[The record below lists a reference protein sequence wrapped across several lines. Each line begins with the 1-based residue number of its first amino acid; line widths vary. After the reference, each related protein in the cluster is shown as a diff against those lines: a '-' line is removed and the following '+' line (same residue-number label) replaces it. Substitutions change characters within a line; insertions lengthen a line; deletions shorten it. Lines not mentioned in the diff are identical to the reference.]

1 MPRSLEGSIYRTP
14 DGRRWF
20 ARLRYTDAA
29 GRPREKKR
37 TCPTHAAAKA
47 TLAKLKSEIDADL
60 ADRKTYRQVDRFY
73 REKYVHPARFAGGQL
88 LSGFRQSTDTVR
100 HYLDPALEFFG
111 DRYIDS
117 ITYADLCRYKDLI
130 ADTPKVRGG
139 QRSISDLNHHLKRLR
154 RLLNVAVEQ
163 GWLAVNPFKRGGSL
177 IVESFEVERTRIVS
191 PVEEMRLLAACDKW
205 RKHLKPIII
214 FAIETG
220 CRRGEMRALTWFDI
234 DLAGR
239 VIRVNGTS
247 TKTLKSRLVPITAR
261 LADTLAQLRHN
272 VRPKDSAAV
281 FGMADWKKAFN
292 SAAADAGLS
301 DLRFHDLRHTAIT
314 RMLEKGISP
323 PLVMKISGHTQQRT
337 FMRYVNQSESSIYE
351 IAMRLDRAA

>member
-1 MPRSLEGSIYRTP
+1 MSALIHSYIVSTVRKAKSEHPEIFPDHQPAAIVNESEFDRILYDAF
-14 DGRRWF
+14 DGR
-20 ARLRYTDAA
+20 
-29 GRPREKKR
+29 P
-37 TCPTHAAAKA
+37 
-47 TLAKLKSEIDADL
+47 IDD
-60 ADRKTYRQVDRFY
+60 
-73 REKYVHPARFAGGQL
+73 
-88 LSGFRQSTDTVR
+88 DTR
-100 HYLDPALEFFG
+100 
-111 DRYIDS
+111 
-117 ITYADLCRYKDLI
+117 
-130 ADTPKVRGG
+130 
-139 QRSISDLNHHLKRLR
+139 R
-154 RLLNVAVEQ
+154 RL
-163 GWLAVNPFKRGGSL
+163 
-177 IVESFEVERTRIVS
+177 VESFEVERTRIVS